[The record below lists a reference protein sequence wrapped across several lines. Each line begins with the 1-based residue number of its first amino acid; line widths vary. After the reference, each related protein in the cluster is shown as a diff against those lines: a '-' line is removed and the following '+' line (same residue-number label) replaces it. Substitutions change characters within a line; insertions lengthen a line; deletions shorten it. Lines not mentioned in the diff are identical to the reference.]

1 VVRGLLR
8 QEGIRLQAGSLKSPL
23 GWQRLM
29 SRTYA
34 ESHWQVVLEAYF
46 QSFLHLTRAIRQLE
60 KELAKAEKND
70 ERARRLRTIPG
81 VGWVCALTFLSAV
94 DTIQRFP
101 SSRKLVG
108 YSGLAPTVRE
118 SSERTEY
125 GPITREGR
133 KEIRGTWVEAAHRVV
148 TQRSTEAKPL
158 QKWYWKVAKRRGGK
172 TAIVALT
179 RKLLTVAY
187 QMLKQ
192 EKDYDPGLIGRA
204 A

>member
-1 VVRGLLR
+1 
-8 QEGIRLQAGSLKSPL
+8 
-23 GWQRLM
+23 
-29 SRTYA
+29 
-34 ESHWQVVLEAYF
+34 LE
-46 QSFLHLTRAIRQLE
+46 REIRQVE
-60 KELAKAEKND
+60 RND
-70 ERARRLRTIPG
+70 ARARRLKTIPG
-81 VGWVCALTFLSAV
+81 VGWVSALTFLSAV
-94 DTIQRFP
+94 DKVNRFP

-118 SSERTEY
+118 SSERTQY

-148 TQRSTEAKPL
+148 TNRSTDAKPL
-158 QKWYWKVAKRRGGK
+158 QKWYWKVAKRRGSK

-192 EKDYDPGLIGRA
+192 GKDYDPALIGRA

>member
-1 VVRGLLR
+1 
-8 QEGIRLQAGSLKSPL
+8 
-23 GWQRLM
+23 M
-29 SRTYA
+29 SRTDVG
-34 ESHWQVVLEAYF
+34 SHWQVVLEAYF
-46 QSFLHLTRAIRQLE
+46 QGFLHLTGSIRKLE
-60 KELAKAEKND
+60 KELAVAEKGD
-70 ERARRLRTIPG
+70 DRARRLKTIPG

-94 DTIQRFP
+94 DKVQRFP
-101 SSRKLVG
+101 SSRKLIG

-118 SSERTEY
+118 SSERTQY

-133 KEIRGTWVEAAHRVV
+133 KEIRGTWVEAAHRVI
-148 TQRSTEAKPL
+148 TNRSTDAKPL
-158 QKWYWKVAKRRGGK
+158 QKWYWKVAKRRGSK

-192 EKDYDPGLIGRA
+192 GKDYDPALIGRA